1 MIIDML
7 LLPNVFPLVP
17 FLSFSFTVDP
27 FPFSYQAN
35 AFISRNTHS
44 LLLPH
49 DLIFIAFSR
58 YATSLYT
65 KHSTRFYF
73 MLSGVKIVSSRS
85 YRMIVFVPPFSNI
98 LCTVFCETSNL
109 RKLLEHSIMVQNSK
123 FGRNDFLEKKI
134 QRIRGNILRRKA
146 RFEVDQERTND
157 KNYYINN
164 RKSDRTSVL
173 LFMYHLIIKNNFA
186 EFLVT

>member
-1 MIIDML
+1 
-7 LLPNVFPLVP
+7 
-17 FLSFSFTVDP
+17 
-27 FPFSYQAN
+27 
-35 AFISRNTHS
+35 
-44 LLLPH
+44 
-49 DLIFIAFSR
+49 
-58 YATSLYT
+58 
-65 KHSTRFYF
+65 
-73 MLSGVKIVSSRS
+73 
-85 YRMIVFVPPFSNI
+85 
-98 LCTVFCETSNL
+98 
-109 RKLLEHSIMVQNSK
+109 MVQNSK